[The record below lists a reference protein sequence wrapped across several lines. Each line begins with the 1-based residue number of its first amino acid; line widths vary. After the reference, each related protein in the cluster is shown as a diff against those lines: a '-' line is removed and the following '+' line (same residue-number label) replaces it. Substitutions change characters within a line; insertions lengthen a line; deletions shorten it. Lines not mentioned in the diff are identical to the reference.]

1 MVILE
6 GRTGLQLRMYLGLGK
21 SGEANR
27 KQMPKSACFFG
38 EWCQPNRTFQQNQFN
53 NIYTTP
59 ETQS

>member
-1 MVILE
+1 MAILE
-6 GRTGLQLRMYLGLGK
+6 GRIGLQLKMYLGLGN
-21 SGEANR
+21 SGEASG

-38 EWCQPNRTFQQNQFN
+38 EYCQPNRTFQQNQFN